1 LAKTRIIFPT
11 SLQVHLPHP
20 LQVPIRPMVLNLSL
34 DDVVTQVSSPRGVL
48 RIAYVFFFR
57 GNFGSKERRMV
68 GELLI
73 VEAI

>member
-1 LAKTRIIFPT
+1 
-11 SLQVHLPHP
+11 
-20 LQVPIRPMVLNLSL
+20 MVLNLSL